1 MSQID
6 TTPVEPEVEMKK
18 ERGYR
23 EEVQVMGEQLLT
35 KVKEVLH
42 EGNVRRIIIRHEG
55 QTVMELPL
63 TVGVVSVLAMPQ
75 LVAIGAIS
83 ALLAQYSIEVVRF
96 PESKPAVYQSPR
108 SRPSSQGGCMDRK
121 AACKRLLKEGF
132 T

>member
-1 MSQID
+1 
-6 TTPVEPEVEMKK
+6 MKK

-96 PESKPAVYQSPR
+96 AESKPAV
-108 SRPSSQGGCMDRK
+108 
-121 AACKRLLKEGF
+121 
-132 T
+132 